1 MACSVERR
9 LANVELLAPAL
20 RSMERDD
27 HTSREGKTDHPVT
40 GDDAQRS
47 VDVDPAAEVED
58 RRGLAS
64 YFRITPLTVIA
75 GAVIVLLLVSQ
86 VFITSNFFARSS
98 LSTLTP
104 LIGIM
109 IIVAAG
115 QAFVIATGGIDLS
128 VPATIT
134 LMGAIVLKASHG
146 QSGRLGEALLLCA
159 VACLVIG
166 LINGLLVEGLNLNS
180 LVVTLAVGQ
189 LISGFT
195 RLYRGEVPAFT
206 EVPKNLA
213 DAAGA
218 APGGGVS
225 YLLIVAVV
233 VAIIATVFLHRISW
247 GRRLVASSAT
257 PRAAFLVGLRARG
270 YRILAYVIASV
281 LYGIGGVLVAG
292 QVGNPDLTLG
302 DPYLLTS
309 IVAVVLGGAILT
321 GGRVSPI
328 ATLLGAVFITVLDYD
343 LRVKGLSSGTR
354 LIIQAAVLII
364 GLSLVYV
371 LQNLPRIRQA
381 MGRRAGR
388 PTVAPGTAK

>member
-1 MACSVERR
+1 
-9 LANVELLAPAL
+9 
-20 RSMERDD
+20 MESHDRE
-27 HTSREGKTDHPVT
+27 SREGKTDLPVT
-40 GDDAQRS
+40 ADDAERP
-47 VDVDPAAEVED
+47 VDVDPGSEGDGRA
-58 RRGLAS
+58 GLRS
-64 YFRITPLTVIA
+64 YFRITPLSVITV
-75 GAVIVLLLVSQ
+75 AVVLILLASEL
-86 VFITSNFFARSS
+86 FITSNFFTRSS

-109 IIVAAG
+109 VIVAAG
-115 QAFVIATGGIDLS
+115 QAFVVSTGGIDLS

-134 LMGAIVLKASHG
+134 LMGSIVLKASG
-146 QSGRLGEALLLCA
+146 GTNGKLGEALLLCA

-166 LINGLLVEGLNLNS
+166 LVNGLLVEGLNLNA

-189 LISGFT
+189 LVAGFT
-195 RLYRGEVPAFT
+195 RLYRGEILEISA
-206 EVPKNLA
+206 VPKSLA

-225 YLLIVAVV
+225 YLLVVAVG
-233 VAIIATVFLHRISW
+233 VAILVTLFLHRVSY
-247 GRRLVASSAT
+247 GRRLVLSSAT

-270 YRILAYVIASV
+270 YRILAYVIASL
-281 LYGIGGVLVAG
+281 LYGVGGVLVAG

-309 IVAVVLGGAILT
+309 IVAVVLGGAVLT

-343 LRVKGLSSGTR
+343 LRVKGLSAGTR
-354 LIIQAAVLII
+354 LIVQGGVLVV
-364 GLSLVYV
+364 GLTLVYV

-381 MGRRAGR
+381 IGRQAGK
-388 PTVAPGTAK
+388 PAVIPGTVK